1 MQFSASKFI
10 ASERVSVSKYDMLIN
25 THCGESK
32 TSLYQVARNLSISYA
47 YARIVNET
55 VRNTKKTSFPAYL
68 CCPAFIAVYQLP
80 KNIEVAD
87 KEFIKGLELILK
99 SSVLD

>member
-25 THCGESK
+25 THCDESK

-55 VRNTKKTSFPAYL
+55 VRNTKKLPSLLIYAVL
-68 CCPAFIAVYQLP
+68 RLSQFINYP
-80 KNIEVAD
+80 KT
-87 KEFIKGLELILK
+87 
-99 SSVLD
+99 

>member
-10 ASERVSVSKYDMLIN
+10 ASERVSVRKYDMLIN

-55 VRNTKKTSFPAYL
+55 VKNTKKLPSRLIYAVL
-68 CCPAFIAVYQLP
+68 RLSQFINYP
-80 KNIEVAD
+80 KT
-87 KEFIKGLELILK
+87 
-99 SSVLD
+99 